1 MNIFH
6 LDKNPKICAEYHCDK
21 HVVKM
26 ILETAQMLSTAY
38 QKHCGDDDNLYKSA
52 YPKHPMTIWVSN
64 SIENYKYTLIL
75 GTELGKQYTKR
86 YRKIHK
92 SSNIIN
98 LLRGIGRVWNVED
111 NFPSVNF
118 TRPPLCMPDEY
129 KSDDYIQSYRNYY
142 IGDKKRFARYTS
154 VDTPEFMC

>member
-6 LDKNPKICAEYHCDK
+6 LDKDPRICAEYHCDK

-26 ILETAQMLSTAY
+26 ILETAQMLSSAY
-38 QKHCGDDDNLYKSA
+38 RKKFGDNDDLYKTA
-52 YPKHPMTIWVSN
+52 YPKHPMTIWVGDSGDN
-64 SIENYKYTLIL
+64 FFWSVKLLDQLLY
-75 GTELGKQYTKR
+75 QYTVR
-86 YRKIHK
+86 YKKVHKTIKI
-92 SSNIIN
+92 SN
-98 LLRGIGRVWNVED
+98 LLHSKHKLWHTWKTE
-111 NFPSVNF
+111 F

>member
-6 LDKNPKICAEYHCDK
+6 LHKDPKICAEYHCDK

-38 QKHCGDDDNLYKSA
+38 KKHCGDDDNLYKSA
-52 YPKHPMTIWVSN
+52 YPKHPMTLWVSE
-64 SIENYKYTLIL
+64 SVENFNYAHLL
-75 GTELGKQYTKR
+75 GKELGKQYTKR
-86 YRKIHK
+86 YGKIHK

-98 LLRGIGRVWNVED
+98 AFNNGRLQNIED
-111 NFPSVNF
+111 RFPSQYF

>member
-6 LDKNPKICAEYHCDK
+6 LDKDPRICAEYHCDK

-38 QKHCGDDDNLYKSA
+38 RKKFGDNDDLYKTA
-52 YPKHPMTIWVSN
+52 YPKHPMTIWVGDSGDN
-64 SIENYKYTLIL
+64 FFWSVQLLDQLLY
-75 GTELGKQYTKR
+75 QYTVR
-86 YRKIHK
+86 YKKVHKTIKI
-92 SSNIIN
+92 SN
-98 LLRGIGRVWNVED
+98 LLHSKHKLWHTWKTK
-111 NFPSVNF
+111 F

>member
-6 LDKNPKICAEYHCDK
+6 LDKDPRICAEYHCDK

-38 QKHCGDDDNLYKSA
+38 RKKFGDNDDLYKTA
-52 YPKHPMTIWVSN
+52 YPKHPMTIWVGDCGDNFFWSVQLLDQLL
-64 SIENYKYTLIL
+64 Y
-75 GTELGKQYTKR
+75 QYTVR
-86 YRKIHK
+86 YKKVHKTIKI
-92 SSNIIN
+92 SN
-98 LLRGIGRVWNVED
+98 LLHSKHKLWHTWKTE
-111 NFPSVNF
+111 F

-142 IGDKKRFARYTS
+142 IGDKKRFARYTL
-154 VDTPEFMC
+154 VDSPEFMC

>member
-6 LDKNPKICAEYHCDK
+6 LDKDPKICAEYHCDK

-38 QKHCGDDDNLYKSA
+38 KKYCGDADNLYKSA
-52 YPKHPMTIWVSN
+52 YPKHPMTIWVGESV
-64 SIENYKYTLIL
+64 ENFNYAYLL
-75 GTELGKQYTKR
+75 GKELGKQYTKR
-86 YRKIHK
+86 YGKIHK

-98 LLRGIGRVWNVED
+98 AFNNGRLQNIED
-111 NFPSVNF
+111 RFPSQYF
-118 TRPPLCMPDEY
+118 TRPPLCMPDKY